1 MKPSPARVAVPVLV
15 VSAIAALQVSCGRD
29 GGARAIDS
37 SDIGN
42 GPSPAPEVD
51 ENALRVAVGSVN
63 TPKRGFIYY
72 RQLIEYVGREL
83 GQPARSVDTK
93 TYAELNKLFREGGI
107 DMAFVCSMPY
117 VYGKEHAG
125 MELLVAPQVRGE
137 LVYYA
142 YIIVPSDSPAT
153 CLRDLEGR
161 TFAFCDPL
169 SNTGTLV
176 PTFMLAKMG
185 KSADSFFRRYTYTYA
200 HDKTIAVVGQKA
212 VDGGAVHS
220 LIWEYE
226 KRSAKGNAARTR
238 VIERSAPYGIP
249 PVVVPAGLDPDLK
262 SRLKEI
268 LLEMHEI
275 GDGAQILKGMM
286 IDRFV
291 HVEDSAYESIR
302 EMNRVLSERK
312 VSPE

>member
-1 MKPSPARVAVPVLV
+1 MTSCRVRIGALLLAVSVLAWSLASCRRGDGPRVIDTDRIDEPASNGAVP
-15 VSAIAALQVSCGRD
+15 
-29 GGARAIDS
+29 
-37 SDIGN
+37 
-42 GPSPAPEVD
+42 D
-51 ENALRVAVGSVN
+51 ERALRVAVGSMS

-72 RQLIEYVGREL
+72 RQLIRYVGRRL
-83 GQPARSVDTK
+83 GRPAKSVDTK